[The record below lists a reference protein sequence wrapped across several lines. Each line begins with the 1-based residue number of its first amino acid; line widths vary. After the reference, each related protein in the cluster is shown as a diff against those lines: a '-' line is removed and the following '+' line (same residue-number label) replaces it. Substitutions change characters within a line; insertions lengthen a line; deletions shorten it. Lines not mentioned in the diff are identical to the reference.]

1 MNPEPGVVQSGQG
14 PLLNPAPF
22 EEGLRNKKNSE
33 SDFQSGLE
41 DSVVADYWIT
51 SRCRT
56 VPSLLNTA
64 PFGGLRKIVALVR
77 TKIPSI

>member
-56 VPSLLNTA
+56 QYSPLW
-64 PFGGLRKIVALVR
+64 GGLRKIVALVR